1 MNISFFSFIYFWPW
15 HVAYTILV
23 PQLVIEPGPL
33 QWKHQIQ
40 TTGPPGNSQIFLIW
54 GKKMS
59 QNSGCN
65 VDTGR
70 SLGDGCNWK
79 GQTEYL
85 SDILADMSRK
95 EFFTL
100 GYGSGSGSDDK
111 GRSLENQG
119 ESPTPLPNPRVPW
132 HMGELPAMTYKSC
145 VGEKNQNSAKVMN
158 AGNILVKSFGVS
170 GQHSACVPSQQTY
183 LVYSHSSES
192 PDCSPSLGHH

>member
-1 MNISFFSFIYFWPW
+1 MTCGLYNPSSPAGDRTWAPAVKASNPNYWTTRKFSNISYMR
-15 HVAYTILV
+15 
-23 PQLVIEPGPL
+23 
-33 QWKHQIQ
+33 
-40 TTGPPGNSQIFLIW
+40 
-54 GKKMS
+54 KKMS

-79 GQTEYL
+79 GQSEYL